1 MQLFGVVFTNPAL
14 WIGALAL
21 TVPLIVHLL
30 TRRSSRVLIF
40 PTIRFIRK
48 VQASQS
54 AIYKCRHLLLLLVRT
69 VFVALLLLAFLK
81 PVIEN
86 NTLRAGDDREAR
98 HAVIIVLDASASM
111 GHAGGGFGLFS
122 RAKLAAERILDEL
135 RDSDLAN
142 LIVASASPSASFLEP
157 TANRFHLK
165 GDVQI
170 AGLTQ
175 ERADLDA
182 ALAEA
187 VRQLSKAPGYRKEIH
202 LISDF
207 QRSNWAPVDFAK
219 VPKDVKVVFVSVAG
233 SETDNFAITEVALQ
247 PPSPARGEE
256 VEVLCKV
263 ANYGRQSKQLPLQL
277 KFSDQKALQR
287 ELDVPANTTAATS
300 FRLRVNQTG
309 AFEGELSIPDDALA
323 VDNRRFF
330 TLDVSD
336 RIRVAV
342 LSDED
347 RNDPGAGHRFLFRA
361 INPNPDRDA
370 GGFAPTLLSS
380 SQFDK
385 FAASGAQLVI
395 VVGARDFPSA
405 VAGNLFNYLKEGG
418 SVIYLLSGPA
428 DRANLAALEGLAG
441 ADFKMPFRIGS
452 QIDHSSG
459 KEGQYASLTEANFD
473 NPMLKSFKE
482 ARDLAEIRFQKY
494 FATEREAGQG
504 QILLRY
510 DDQNIALARKSVG
523 AGSLLLG
530 NFSPSIRHSDLARRT
545 IFVPFLHEMI
555 KAMRPQSG
563 AARPLAVGGTA
574 STTIKTSGAEKD
586 IRFTGPSGE
595 KLNAMFELS
604 GGEAAVIFPQT
615 KESGFYRVLAGDKRL
630 GSVAVNVDPRESNLE
645 SLSLP
650 QVQALSELSRDRVF
664 AASGVDIQALKGLRE
679 GRPIWHYC
687 LLAALCLLGVE
698 QMLALAW
705 RR

>member
-21 TVPLIVHLL
+21 AVPLVVHVL

-54 AIYKCRHLLLLLVRT
+54 AIYKLRHLLLMLVRT
-69 VFVALLLLAFLK
+69 VVLALLLMAFLK

-86 NTLRAGDDREAR
+86 NTLTAGDKSEAR

-111 GHAGGGFGLFS
+111 GHSGGGFGLFS
-122 RAKLAAERILDEL
+122 RAKLAAEKILEEL
-135 RDSDLAN
+135 RDSDVAN
-142 LIVASASPSASFLEP
+142 FIVAAAAPSASFLEP

-165 GDVQI
+165 NDVQI
-170 AGLTQ
+170 ARLTQ

-182 ALAEA
+182 AIAEA
-187 VRQLSKAPGYRKEIH
+187 VRQLSKASGYKKEIH

-219 VPKDVKVVFVSVAG
+219 IPKDVKVVFVSVAG
-233 SETDNFAITEVALQ
+233 SESDNFAVTEVVLQ

-256 VEVLCKV
+256 VEVVCKV
-263 ANYGRQSKQLPLQL
+263 ANYGRQSKQFPLQL
-277 KFSDQKALQR
+277 KFGDQKTLQR
-287 ELDVPANTTAATS
+287 ELDVPANTTAASS

-309 AFEGELSIPDDALA
+309 VFEGELSIPDDALVA
-323 VDNRRFF
+323 DNRRFF

-336 RIRVAV
+336 RIRVVV

-347 RNDPGAGHRFLFRA
+347 RNDPGAGHRFLIRA
-361 INPNPDRDA
+361 INPNIERDA
-370 GGFAPTLLSS
+370 GAFAPTLLSS
-380 SQFDK
+380 AQFDK
-385 FAASGAQLVI
+385 FAAAGAQLVI
-395 VVGARDFPSA
+395 VTGARDFPSA
-405 VAGNLFNYLKEGG
+405 VAGNLFNYLKDGG

-428 DRANLAALEGLAG
+428 DRANLAALEGLSG
-441 ADFKMPFRIGS
+441 ADFKLPFRIGS
-452 QIDHSSG
+452 QIDHSAG
-459 KEGQYASLTEANFD
+459 KEGQHASLTEANFD

-482 ARDLAEIRFQKY
+482 ARDLAEIRFQRY

-523 AGSLLLG
+523 AGSVLLG
-530 NFSPSIRHSDLARRT
+530 NFSPSVRHSDLAKRT
-545 IFVPFLHEMI
+545 IFVPFVHEMI
-555 KAMRPQSG
+555 KAMRPHSG
-563 AARPLAVGGTA
+563 AGRPFAVGGTA
-574 STTIKTSGAEKD
+574 STTIKTSGTEKG
-586 IRFTGPSGE
+586 IRFTSPSGE
-595 KLNAMFELS
+595 NLNAVFELS
-604 GGEAAVIFPQT
+604 HDEAAVIFPPT
-615 KESGFYRVLAGDKRL
+615 KESGFYRALAGDRL
-630 GSVAVNVDPRESNLE
+630 IGSVAVNVDPRESNLE
-645 SLSLP
+645 SLSLS
-650 QVQALSELSRDRVF
+650 QVQALSEISRDRVF
-664 AASGVDIQALKGLRE
+664 GASAVDIQALKGLRE
-679 GRPIWHYC
+679 GKPIWHYC
-687 LLAALCLLGVE
+687 LLVALCLLGVE